1 MGASLQAQQNALQIR
16 RWLRAP
22 ITLAPPCRYP
32 TPSRRVSWKGSN
44 KKKKKDSKKKGE
56 DYYALLG
63 LKNERWTATPKQLK
77 DGECR
82 GGEGG
87 RVEAQRRGG
96 SARKGAFC
104 KGGGDEK
111 ERKGLKNERWA

>member
-1 MGASLQAQQNALQIR
+1 MERIAETPMVACTPL
-16 RWLRAP
+16 
-22 ITLAPPCRYP
+22 TLLHPAA
-32 TPSRRVSWKGSN
+32 TTHPSRRVSWKGSN

-77 DGECR
+77 DGKCR
-82 GGEGG
+82 GCKGG
-87 RVEAQRRGG
+87 RVDAEGRGRG
-96 SARKGAFC
+96 ERKGAFC
-104 KGGGDEK
+104 KGWGDEK